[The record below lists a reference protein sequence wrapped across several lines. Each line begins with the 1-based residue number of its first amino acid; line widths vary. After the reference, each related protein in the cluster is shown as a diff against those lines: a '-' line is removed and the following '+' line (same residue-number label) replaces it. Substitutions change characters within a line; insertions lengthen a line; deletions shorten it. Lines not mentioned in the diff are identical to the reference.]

1 MTKDEM
7 IIVLQGSYTP
17 NGVDKWFD
25 RPRSWLMGKT
35 PQEVIDSGDIE
46 LLDRIANHLRA
57 LQGPGL
63 AT

>member
-7 IIVLQGSYTP
+7 ISILMGSYTP
-17 NGVDKWFD
+17 SGVEKWFD
-25 RPRSWLMGKT
+25 RPRSWLQGKT
-35 PQEVIDSGDIE
+35 PQEVIDSGDVE
-46 LLDRIANHLRA
+46 LLGRIINHLEG